1 MITSGTSYLVARDR
15 ALRGAPPG
23 LRVPGLEVS
32 GLVKRYGSVL
42 ALDGC
47 SLQVPAG
54 HLVGLLGPNGA
65 GKTTVMR
72 TLFGLV
78 VPEEGAVRWRGRPVD
93 ALCWRRFGYMPEE
106 RGLYPAMRVREQI
119 AYFGRLSGL
128 SAGDAAAAAARWIG
142 RLGLAGREDSRID
155 RLSHGNQ
162 QRVQLAVALV
172 HDPELVVLDEPF
184 AGLDPIAVDALATL
198 MHELSEDGTT
208 VLFSSHQLDLVE
220 HLCEDVVILDHG
232 RVVLAGQLGELRA
245 AAPRRR
251 LEIALAH
258 DVAERWWER
267 WSSRLPG
274 VEVTGGDARQVQLS
288 VDRSV
293 DPEKV
298 LAGAASTAEV
308 VRFVFE
314 PPSLSEIFRAAV
326 RS

>member
-1 MITSGTSYLVARDR
+1 MITARTLHRHAQDR
-15 ALRGAPPG
+15 VTGAASRAAG
-23 LRVPGLEVS
+23 LPMLEVS
-32 GLVKRYGSVL
+32 DLVKRYGDVL

-78 VPEEGAVRWRGRPVD
+78 LPDGGTVRWRGRPVD
-93 ALCWRRFGYMPEE
+93 ARSWRRFGYMPEE
-106 RGLYPAMRVREQI
+106 RGLYPGMRVGKQI

-128 SAGDAAAAAARWIG
+128 SARDAAAAARRWMD
-142 RLGLAGREDSRID
+142 RLGLAGRADSRID

-172 HDPELVVLDEPF
+172 HDPDLLVLDEPF
-184 AGLDPIAVDALATL
+184 AGLDPIAVDALAAL
-198 MHELSEDGTT
+198 MHELCEAGTT

-220 HLCEDVVILDHG
+220 HLCEDVVILDKG
-232 RVVLAGQLGELRA
+232 RVVLAGRLSELRA
-245 AAPRRR
+245 RAPRRW
-251 LEIALAH
+251 LEVTLAG
-258 DVAERWWER
+258 DAGERWWER
-267 WSSRLPG
+267 WSPALPG
-274 VEVTGGDARQVQLS
+274 VEVVDGDARRVRLT

-293 DPEKV
+293 DLEKV
-298 LAGAASTAEV
+298 LAEAKSAADI
-308 VRFVFE
+308 VRFDFG
-314 PPSLSEIFRAAV
+314 PPSLSEVFREAV

>member
-1 MITSGTSYLVARDR
+1 MIAPGTSHRPAQDRVA
-15 ALRGAPPG
+15 GTAPRMPG
-23 LRVPGLEVS
+23 VPGLEVT
-32 GLVKRYGSVL
+32 GLVKRYGEVL

-78 VPEEGAVRWRGRPVD
+78 VPDGGTVRWRRCPVD
-93 ALCWRRFGYMPEE
+93 ARCWRRFGYMPEE
-106 RGLYPAMRVREQI
+106 RGLYPGMRVGEQI

-128 SAGDAAAAAARWIG
+128 STRGATAAASRWMG
-142 RLGLAGREDSRID
+142 RLGLAGRADSRID

-184 AGLDPIAVDALATL
+184 AGLDPIAVDALAAL
-198 MHELSEDGTT
+198 MHELCEAGTT

-220 HLCEDVVILDHG
+220 HLCEDVVILDKG
-232 RVVLAGQLGELRA
+232 RVVLAGRLSGLRA
-245 AAPRRR
+245 RAPRRR
-251 LEIALAH
+251 LEVTLAR
-258 DVAERWWER
+258 DAGQRWWER
-267 WSSRLPG
+267 WSPALPG
-274 VEVTGGDARQVQLS
+274 VEVVDGDARRVRLT
-288 VDRSV
+288 VDRSA

-298 LAGAASTAEV
+298 LAEARSTAEV
-308 VRFVFE
+308 VQFGFE
-314 PPSLSEIFRAAV
+314 PPSLSEIFREAV
-326 RS
+326 RI